1 MSTLTLPIKQ
11 PFDPSAIEVEVKN
24 VTLGVLIDLLKNE
37 AIDLTP
43 AFQRKQDLWNDEKKS
58 RLVESILLGLPLPSF
73 YFSIE
78 KDSKRWV
85 VIDGLQRLCTLKK
98 FAIDQALELKGLDFL
113 GKQYGKKTYNDFEY
127 FEKLSFSML
136 SVTVNILK
144 GKTPPDVKY
153 LIFQRINSA
162 GTPLTPQEIRNALNQ
177 GVATRL
183 LEDMADIPLFRQM
196 TKGVSTQRM
205 ADKEFVLRF
214 LAFYLIG
221 YESYEGDM
229 DAFLNV
235 AMHAL
240 NQLSQDDLDG
250 AKVAFCRGL
259 FVCRELLGD
268 DAFRKPIS
276 DSGRRNPVSKALFD
290 ALAVSVSKLTQ
301 AEQDDLIL
309 KKTLFST
316 FYIELFQDKR
326 LQKTLSEG
334 TGKSKSVGYRFQKI
348 EEVIRKTLG

>member
-1 MSTLTLPIKQ
+1 MPIQTLPIKQ
-11 PFDPSAIEVEVKN
+11 PFDPSTIEVEVKN
-24 VTLGVLIDLLKNE
+24 VTIGVLIDMLKND

-43 AFQRKQDLWNDEKKS
+43 AFQRNQDLWNDGKKS

-78 KDSKRWV
+78 KDSKKWV

-98 FAIDQALELKGLDFL
+98 FAIDQTLELKGLDFL
-113 GKQYGKKTYNDFEY
+113 EKQYGGKKYDDFEY

-177 GVATRL
+177 GAATKL
-183 LEDMADIPLFRQM
+183 LEDMSNLSLFRQM

-205 ADKEFVLRF
+205 ADKEFVIRF
-214 LAFYLIG
+214 LAFYLAG
-221 YESYEGDM
+221 HDTYEGDM

-235 AMHAL
+235 TMHTL
-240 NQLSQDDLDG
+240 NQMEDEELDE
-250 AKVAFCRGL
+250 VQIAFNRSL
-259 FVCRELLGD
+259 YVCHELLGD

-276 DSGRRNPVSKALFD
+276 DNGRRNPVSKALFD
-290 ALAVSVSKLTQ
+290 SLAVSVAKLTQ
-301 AEQDDLIL
+301 TEQEKLIL
-309 KKTLFST
+309 KKDLFGT
-316 FYIELFQDKR
+316 YYLALFQDEK
-326 LQKTLSEG
+326 LLKTLSEG
-334 TGKSKSVGYRFQKI
+334 TGKSKSVGYRFRKM
-348 EEVIRKTLG
+348 EEIIRKTLG